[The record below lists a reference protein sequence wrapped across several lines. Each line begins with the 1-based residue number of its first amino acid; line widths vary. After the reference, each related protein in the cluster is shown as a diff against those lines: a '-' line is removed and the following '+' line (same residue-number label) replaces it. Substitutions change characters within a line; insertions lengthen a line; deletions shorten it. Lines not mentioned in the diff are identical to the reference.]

1 MDSEKLL
8 SLIED
13 AVEAVDKLAIE
24 YKQFNTESE
33 PISSTK
39 KVLGLLKAAVEN
51 DPQQIS
57 EIIFRAM
64 HDVGMSSYKDFE
76 NTPVEKAIDDLIA
89 FLYEE
94 VSVYKRLE
102 PLRTNFGKGN
112 PI

>member
-1 MDSEKLL
+1 M
-8 SLIED
+8 IED
-13 AVEAVDKLAIE
+13 AVDAVDKRAIE
-24 YKQFNTESE
+24 YKQYNTESE

-39 KVLGLLKAAVEN
+39 KVLSLLKAEVEN

-64 HDVGMSSYKDFE
+64 HDVGMSSYIDFE
-76 NTPVEKAIDDLIA
+76 NTPVEKAIDDIIT

-94 VSVYKRLE
+94 VPIYKRLE